1 LKIDKIRENHP
12 EFPGLQDYEAN
23 FLRLIEAITDGTK
36 IEINETGTILRFK
49 PGILIGGRHSHDCGL
64 ARSIGWF
71 IEGILPLAPF
81 CKDPLHLLLSGITH
95 DEIDLSVDVLRAVT
109 FPLLQN
115 FGIYNVNFHIKKRGV
130 PPKAGGLVELSIP
143 IIRGSLQSV
152 YLVDEGLVKRVR
164 GVAFCTRISP
174 TIITR
179 VIDSCRGVLND
190 YLPDVHISTDHFK
203 GGKDGGDSPGY
214 SISLIAETTT
224 GALLSVERTAK
235 PRRERRIPGIVEEE
249 STQANAVERESP
261 EDIGHEAAQLLLEEI
276 FSGGVIDRSHQPL
289 ILQLMVLT
297 PEDVSKVRF
306 GSLSPQA
313 IETLRIMRDAFGVI
327 FRVQEDKQ
335 FLPTTLASSKRNGDS
350 GVDENDSMD
359 VDEVEESNDEESND
373 DVDEEDDDSEDD
385 EGDVESVNSR
395 NSSIDESGSENNIDN
410 QQEANNKQIQA
421 RETYLL
427 SCLGTGYTNVNRRVT

>member
-1 LKIDKIRENHP
+1 MAPLKFSGSAMFRQRIVAALLSNKTLKIDKIRENHP
-12 EFPGLQDYEAN
+12 EFPGLQDFEAS

-36 IEINETGTILRFK
+36 IEINETGTVLRFK
-49 PGILIGGRHSHDCGL
+49 PGILTGGRITHDCGL
-64 ARSIGWF
+64 SRSIGWF

-81 CKDPLHLLLSGITH
+81 CKDPLHLTMSGITH
-95 DEIDLSVDVLRAVT
+95 DELDLSVDTLRAVT
-109 FPLLQN
+109 IPLLQN

-130 PPKAGGLVELSIP
+130 PPKGGGLVELSIP
-143 IIRGSLQSV
+143 IMRGSLQSV
-152 YLVDEGLVKRVR
+152 YLVDEGFIKRVR

-214 SISLIAETTT
+214 SVSLVAETTT
-224 GALLSVERTAK
+224 GALLSIERTAK
-235 PRRERRIPGIVEEE
+235 PRRERTIPGIAGDSAMV
-249 STQANAVERESP
+249 ANAVDRDAP
-261 EDIGHEAAQLLLEEI
+261 EDVGREAASMLLEEI
-276 FSGGVIDRSHQPL
+276 FSGGVIDRAHQSL

-306 GSLSPQA
+306 GTLTAQA
-313 IETLRIMRDAFGVI
+313 METLRILRDAFGVV
-327 FRVQEDKQ
+327 FRVQEDKE
-335 FLPTTLASSKRNGDS
+335 FLPAQ
-350 GVDENDSMD
+350 E
-359 VDEVEESNDEESND
+359 
-373 DVDEEDDDSEDD
+373 D
-385 EGDVESVNSR
+385 EGVR
-395 NSSIDESGSENNIDN
+395 
-410 QQEANNKQIQA
+410 A